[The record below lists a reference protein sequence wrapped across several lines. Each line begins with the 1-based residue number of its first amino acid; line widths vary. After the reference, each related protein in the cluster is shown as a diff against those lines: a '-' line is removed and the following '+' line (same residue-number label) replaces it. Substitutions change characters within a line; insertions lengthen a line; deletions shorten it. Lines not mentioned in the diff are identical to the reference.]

1 MSDALDVQL
10 MVADTFASQG
20 RLNDSL
26 GRVLH
31 AVAVS
36 VEKRDESSYELRED
50 IGSLAAECSRI
61 NQRLE
66 SLTATVGRLMAK
78 VEPLAPGLHSAKVT
92 DAAPDVSAE
101 S

>member
-1 MSDALDVQL
+1 MIRGMDTDALDVQL

-36 VEKRDESSYELRED
+36 VEKRDEGSYELRED
-50 IGSLAAECSRI
+50 IGALAAECSRI
-61 NQRLE
+61 NQRIE
-66 SLTATVGRLMAK
+66 SLTATVGRLMQK
-78 VEPLAPGLHSAKVT
+78 VEPLEPGLHSVRGD
-92 DAAPDVSAE
+92 DA
-101 S
+101 